1 MITVFGYEIG
11 MFSFFV
17 FSILAGVVIALQ
29 AAFGCKDET
38 TRHRIIRGLAG
49 VAYTA
54 VAIAAFM
61 QLHDA
66 DSAYGDSPYIEQF
79 LPFVTLVRRRRN

>member
-38 TRHRIIRGLAG
+38 VNHRIVRGLAG

-54 VAIAAFM
+54 VAIVAFT
-61 QLHDA
+61 QLE
-66 DSAYGDSPYIEQF
+66 GVESPYIAQF
-79 LPFVTLVRRRRN
+79 LPFAALARRRPPLRQR

>member
-11 MFSFFV
+11 TFSFFV

-38 TRHRIIRGLAG
+38 TMHRVVRGLAG
-49 VAYTA
+49 VAYTTI
-54 VAIAAFM
+54 AIIAFT
-61 QLHDA
+61 QLK
-66 DSAYGDSPYIEQF
+66 GVESPYIAQF
-79 LPFVTLVRRRRN
+79 LPFAGLAQHYRR

>member
-38 TRHRIIRGLAG
+38 TKHRVVRGLAG
-49 VAYTA
+49 VAYTV

-61 QLHDA
+61 QLR
-66 DSAYGDSPYIEQF
+66 GVESPYIAQF
-79 LPFVTLVRRRRN
+79 LPFVALAQQYRR